1 MSRQEVLRVNHSVFV
16 TYVFPQKPLAK
27 TLTFKDEGKMGEL
40 ARRSETSAQPTSPQT
55 GFEEQDLPRQM
66 RPPRSTLQH
75 LAFSMPCAEALRFKE
90 EYGIALMRW
99 SESLFVP
106 QLVWEAERV
115 PLAALEARM
124 HSPGCRPFHARW

>member
-1 MSRQEVLRVNHSVFV
+1 MNRQEVLRVNHSVFV
-16 TYVFPQKPLAK
+16 TYVFPQKPLPK

-75 LAFSMPCAEALRFKE
+75 LAFRCLALRP
-90 EYGIALMRW
+90 
-99 SESLFVP
+99 SD
-106 QLVWEAERV
+106 
-115 PLAALEARM
+115 
-124 HSPGCRPFHARW
+124 

>member
-1 MSRQEVLRVNHSVFV
+1 MNRQEVLRVNHSAFV
-16 TYVFPQKPLAK
+16 TYVFPQKPLPK

-40 ARRSETSAQPTSPQT
+40 ARRSETSAQPASPQT
-55 GFEEQDLPRQM
+55 GFEEQDLPAPNEAAPVNVAASR
-66 RPPRSTLQH
+66 
-75 LAFSMPCAEALRFKE
+75 FSMPCAEALRLKE

-99 SESLFVP
+99 GKSLFAP

>member
-1 MSRQEVLRVNHSVFV
+1 MNRQEVLRVNRSVFV
-16 TYVFPQKPLAK
+16 TYVFAQKPLSK

-55 GFEEQDLPRQM
+55 GFEEQYLPRQM

-75 LAFSMPCAEALRFKE
+75 LAFSMPCAEALRLKD

-99 SESLFVP
+99 SKSLFVP
-106 QLVWEAERV
+106 QLVWEAERA

-124 HSPGCRPFHARW
+124 HSPGCRPFHAGW

>member
-1 MSRQEVLRVNHSVFV
+1 MNRQEVLRVNHSVFV
-16 TYVFPQKPLAK
+16 TYVFPQKPLPK
-27 TLTFKDEGKMGEL
+27 TLTFKDEGEMREL

-75 LAFSMPCAEALRFKE
+75 LAFSMPCAEALQLKE

-99 SESLFVP
+99 SKSLFAP
-106 QLVWEAERV
+106 QLVWEAERA

>member
-1 MSRQEVLRVNHSVFV
+1 MNRQEVLRVNHSVFV
-16 TYVFPQKPLAK
+16 TYVFPQKPLPK

-75 LAFSMPCAEALRFKE
+75 LAFSMPCAEALRLKK

-99 SESLFVP
+99 GKSLFAP